1 MKKLE
6 HDLKQGKD
14 SLFTIFEDLEYG
26 EIEELILLNGDIEEE
41 EDANLWGELDKRMD
55 VGELKFPTLKKL
67 HLINWFDWDERFANT
82 FHNMNIWFPNLE
94 TLIIEK
100 FENPLDLTDLHSFRN
115 IKIIKFIDCK
125 IKLYFDHIDDYYQP
139 IPHELAEI
147 YSTDKWGKPSF
158 QKLEKI
164 DYFSITDE
172 NSIKMLK
179 NIKFIGHLGISK
191 CHDID
196 NLIKYLE
203 KIKINKLILGI
214 IERPPDWVTI
224 NTKDINKL
232 LSLGIKKIIVFGTI
246 KLEDGS
252 NFVGEKEFTK

>member
-1 MKKLE
+1 MKKLK

-14 SLFTIFEDLEYG
+14 SLFTIFDDLEYG
-26 EIEELILLNGDIEEE
+26 EIEELILLNGDIEESE
-41 EDANLWGELDKRMD
+41 NDVLWGELDNRMD
-55 VGELKFPTLKKL
+55 VGELQFPTLKKL
-67 HLINWFDWDERFANT
+67 HLINWFDWDEDFTHT

-100 FENPLDLTDLHSFRN
+100 FENPLDLFDLKAFKN
-115 IKIIKFIDCK
+115 MKIIKFIDCK
-125 IKLYFDHIDDYYQP
+125 IQPYFDWNDDYYQP
-139 IPHELAEI
+139 IPYELE
-147 YSTDKWGKPSF
+147 KLQHVPSF

-172 NSIKMLK
+172 NSLKVLK
-179 NIKFIGHLGISK
+179 NIKLIGHLGISK

-203 KIKINKLILGI
+203 KIKIYKLILGI
-214 IERPPDWVTI
+214 YDRPPDWVTI

-232 LSLGIKKIIVFGTI
+232 LSLGIKKVVVFGTI

>member
-6 HDLKQGKD
+6 HDLKLGKD
-14 SLFTIFEDLEYG
+14 SLFTIIDDLEYD
-26 EIEELILLNGDIEEE
+26 EIEELILLNGDIEESE
-41 EDANLWGELDKRMD
+41 NDVLWGELDKRMD
-55 VGELKFPTLKKL
+55 VGELRFSTLKKL
-67 HLINWFDWDERFANT
+67 HLINWFDWDEGFTHT

-100 FENPLDLTDLHSFRN
+100 FENPLDLFDLHSFRN
-115 IKIIKFIDCK
+115 MKIIKFIDSE
-125 IKLYFDHIDDYYQP
+125 IQLYFDHKDDYYQP
-139 IPHELAEI
+139 IPLELE
-147 YSTDKWGKPSF
+147 KLQHVPSF

-172 NSIKMLK
+172 NSLKVLK

-203 KIKINKLILGI
+203 KIKIYKLILGI
-214 IERPPDWVTI
+214 YGRPPDWVTI
-224 NTKDINKL
+224 NKKDINKL
-232 LSLGIKKIIVFGTI
+232 LSLGIKKVVVFGTI